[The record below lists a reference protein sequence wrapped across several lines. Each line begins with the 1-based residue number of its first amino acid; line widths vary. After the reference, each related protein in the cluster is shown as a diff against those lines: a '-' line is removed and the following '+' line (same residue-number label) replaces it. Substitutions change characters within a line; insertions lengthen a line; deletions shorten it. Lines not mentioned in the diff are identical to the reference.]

1 MRRALIVNGVIV
13 ALALGTL
20 GVVWATRD
28 APSTGELLARKH
40 KLLGVWDKARVSRI
54 RLSRGGQQ
62 LELVR
67 DASAGVEGDFRIV
80 KPWQERADIATVN
93 ALLGSLDLA
102 TSLRS
107 AEGVDRERAGL
118 NRPLLEISLEM
129 SGTSH
134 VLKLGA
140 PAPSPAGARYLEA
153 TSGGGPPQ
161 VVVVSAGLVAELDVP
176 FDKLREPRLLSLEQ
190 RDLASLT
197 ITHAAGKVEVVHSKP
212 AADASGTTLLV
223 QRGERRELADRDAL
237 LRILTALSRLVTPQ
251 FVEPEQARSLIAK
264 DATSIR
270 VKLERVAK
278 AGPAITLGLGGACP
292 SATEQK
298 LVLVETPP
306 SAPRAGCMPADI
318 VEALRAV
325 ERDVVLETPFAA
337 RVDEVKSIHIS
348 SEPQAKDARPRPTRL
363 DLARKD
369 VGFVMSSPA
378 QGEVSLEA
386 GNERIQA
393 IVRARTTRPS
403 SPVAADEHWQDGW
416 IRVDVLAQDGS
427 VDSEE
432 VRLGKLRPDG
442 SRCLKRQL
450 DDVVLCIDAETA
462 QAFLPD
468 ATLLRGST
476 VTSFA
481 AADVKQVSI
490 EAPELRQSIVRND
503 DGSFT
508 LQEPK
513 GFAHDGAL
521 VTDVVQALGSLRAE
535 RWVAPSQSAEHG
547 LDSPRLRARVT
558 LTGPG
563 IVHELL
569 IGAATRGGY
578 FARLYEDPG
587 VFVLARSTVEALGA
601 PLIDRALC
609 PVAPEKLSQ
618 IELKRGAR
626 TVKLTKNGDTFGSP
640 DLPATRAAA
649 LAETLRSLRADFTVH
664 VGPERPS
671 ERLRPASTTITFRAS
686 TGEHYDL
693 RIGARDTIEG
703 ASIAFARIDS
713 VNATF
718 ALAASTAAAL
728 QDY

>member
-28 APSTGELLARKH
+28 APGTSELLARKH
-40 KLLGVWDKARVSRI
+40 KLLSVWDKARVSRI

-62 LELVR
+62 VELLR

-118 NRPLLEISLEM
+118 SRPLLEISLEM

-134 VLKLGA
+134 VLKLGGAA
-140 PAPSPAGARYLEA
+140 PAPTGARYLEA
-153 TSGGGPPQ
+153 TSGSGPPR
-161 VVVVSAGLVAELDVP
+161 VVLVSAGLIAELDVP
-176 FDKLREPRLLSLEQ
+176 FEKLREPRLLSLEQ
-190 RDLASLT
+190 RDLARLS
-197 ITHAAGKVEVVHSKP
+197 ITHAAGKLEVVQSKP
-212 AADASGTTLLV
+212 AADASGTTFLV
-223 QRGERRELADRDAL
+223 RRGERRELADRDAL
-237 LRILTALSRLVTPQ
+237 LRISTALSRLVTPQ
-251 FVEPEQARSLIAK
+251 FVEPEQARALIAK

-270 VKLERVAK
+270 VELERVAK
-278 AGPAITLGLGGACP
+278 AGPPITLSLGGACP
-292 SATEQK
+292 SAAEQK

-306 SAPRAGCMPADI
+306 SAPRAGCMPEDI

-337 RVDEVKSIHIS
+337 RVDEVKSIQIS
-348 SEPQAKDARPRPTRL
+348 SERHGKQARHQLTRL
-363 DLARKD
+363 DLARKG
-369 VGFVMSSPA
+369 VGFAMSSPA
-378 QGEVSLEA
+378 DAEVSLEA
-386 GNERIQA
+386 GNERILA

-403 SPVAADEHWQDGW
+403 SVAADENWQDGW
-416 IRVDVLAQDGS
+416 IRIDVLAQDGS
-427 VDSEE
+427 ADSEE
-432 VRLGKLRPDG
+432 VRLGKPRPDG

-450 DDVVLCIDAETA
+450 DEVVLCVDAEA
-462 QAFLPD
+462 ARAFLPD

-481 AADVKQVSI
+481 AADVKQLSI
-490 EAPELRQSIVRND
+490 EAPELRQSVVRND
-503 DGSFT
+503 DGSFS

-513 GFAHDGAL
+513 GFVHDGAL

-547 LDSPRLRARVT
+547 LDRPRLRARAT
-558 LTGPG
+558 LTGPAV
-563 IVHELL
+563 VHELL
-569 IGAATRGGY
+569 VGAATRGGY
-578 FARLYEDPG
+578 FARLHEDPG
-587 VFVLARSTVEALGA
+587 VFVLARSTVDALEA
-601 PLIDRALC
+601 PLIDRSLC

-626 TVKLTKNGDTFGSP
+626 TVQLVRQGDSFVSP
-640 DLPATRAAA
+640 DLPAARAAA

-664 VGPERPS
+664 LGPERAS
-671 ERLRPASTTITFRAS
+671 ERLRPASATVTFTAS
-686 TGEHYDL
+686 TGQRYAL

-703 ASIAFARIDS
+703 ARIAFARVDS
-713 VNATF
+713 VDATF
-718 ALAASTAAAL
+718 ALADSTLATL
-728 QDY
+728 QDF

>member
-28 APSTGELLARKH
+28 APTTGELLARKH
-40 KLLGVWDKARVSRI
+40 KLLGVWDKAGVSRI
-54 RLSRGGQQ
+54 RLSRGGRQ

-107 AEGVDRERAGL
+107 AEGVDRKLAGL
-118 NRPLLEISLEM
+118 TQPLLEISLEM
-129 SGTSH
+129 SGTTH
-134 VLKLGA
+134 VLRLGA
-140 PAPSPAGARYLEA
+140 LAPSHAGARYLET
-153 TSGGGPPQ
+153 TSGGEPPRI
-161 VVVVSAGLVAELDVP
+161 VLVSAGLVAELDVP
-176 FDKLREPRLLSLEQ
+176 FEKLREPRLLSVEQ
-190 RDLASLT
+190 RELASLT
-197 ITHAAGKVEVVHSKP
+197 ITHATGKVEVVQARP
-212 AADASGTTLLV
+212 AADPSGTTFFV
-223 QRGERRELADRDAL
+223 QRSGGRELANRDAL
-237 LRILTALSRLVTPQ
+237 FRILTALSRLVTPQ
-251 FVEPEQARSLIAK
+251 FVEPEQARALIAK
-264 DATSIR
+264 DVTSIR
-270 VKLERVAK
+270 VKLELIAK
-278 AGPAITLGLGGACP
+278 AGLPITLSLGGACP
-292 SATEQK
+292 SAVEQR
-298 LVLVETPP
+298 LVLKETPQE
-306 SAPRAGCMPADI
+306 APRAGCMPADI

-348 SEPQAKDARPRPTRL
+348 SERHVKEARHRLTRL

-369 VGFVMSSPA
+369 VGFTMSSPA
-378 QGEVSLEA
+378 DAEVSLEA
-386 GNERIQA
+386 GNERIEA
-393 IVRARTTRPS
+393 VVRARTTRPS
-403 SPVAADEHWQDGW
+403 TPVAGEELWQDGW
-416 IRVDVLAQDGS
+416 IRVDVLSHDGS

-462 QAFLPD
+462 KAFLPD
-468 ATLLRGST
+468 PTLLRGST

-481 AADVKQVSI
+481 AADVKQLSI
-490 EAPELRQSIVRND
+490 EAPNLRQSVLRTD

-508 LQEPK
+508 LQEPE

-535 RWVAPSQSAEHG
+535 RWAAPSQRAEHG
-547 LDSPRLRARVT
+547 LERPRLRVRVT
-558 LTGPG
+558 LVAPG

-569 IGAATRGGY
+569 VGAATSGGY

-587 VFVLARSTVEALGA
+587 VFVLARSTVDALEA
-601 PLIDRALC
+601 PLIDRSLS
-609 PVAPEKLSQ
+609 PVTPEKLAQ

-626 TVKLTKNGDTFGSP
+626 VVKLVKTGDTFESP
-640 DLPATRAAA
+640 DLPAARAAA

-664 VGPERPS
+664 LGPERAS
-671 ERLRPASTTITFRAS
+671 EQLRPASATITFTAS
-686 TGEHYDL
+686 TGERHTL

-703 ASIAFARIDS
+703 ARIAFARIDS

-718 ALAASTAAAL
+718 ALAASTVAAL
-728 QDY
+728 QDF